1 MNSITHNEFTV
12 KDMFCFAKKIVEQDS
27 SFVMGCLDVDS
38 LFTNV
43 ALDETIGI
51 CTNTIY
57 SQQDVIEGTNEEE
70 FHNLLS
76 LATKESYFVFNE
88 VLYKQNDGVAM
99 GSPLGP
105 TLTNAFLCFHEKN
118 DLKNALLNLN
128 HFFIEDI
135 LMIFLFYPSQVTS
148 RKIL

>member
-27 SFVMGCLDVDS
+27 SFVIGCLDVDS

-43 ALDETIGI
+43 TLDETIGI

-99 GSPLGP
+99 GSPPGSNFDKCLS
-105 TLTNAFLCFHEKN
+105 
-118 DLKNALLNLN
+118 
-128 HFFIEDI
+128 
-135 LMIFLFYPSQVTS
+135 LFS
-148 RKIL
+148 